1 MGMSRKVEYS
11 NKILKILAEKPAVSV
26 SELIKKAN
34 PSQPPLIK
42 GGEKNPPD
50 KGDIGGFYSR
60 AYLAHLFHNKEMLGA
75 TLASIHNLYFI
86 VNLVKKIRQSI
97 LDDNFFEFKE
107 EFLKNYLK

>member
-1 MGMSRKVEYS
+1 MSRKVEYS

-50 KGDIGGFYSR
+50 KGDLGGC
-60 AYLAHLFHNKEMLGA
+60 
-75 TLASIHNLYFI
+75 
-86 VNLVKKIRQSI
+86 V
-97 LDDNFFEFKE
+97 
-107 EFLKNYLK
+107 